1 MNIKKGEENS
11 KMGLTTTSN
20 YVKFVK
26 GSTKAWANYTNK
38 SDDTLYFIYDA
49 DNQNAGSLYLGSRL
63 IGGASSASELTNVV
77 LDAVGDKQLLI
88 YDATTSTW
96 KNGDISSIITV
107 DDKSI
112 TKATVGTLSLK
123 DFESAE
129 VGTLASKGKDGNLS
143 WVTPAAVIGN
153 LGTYYTK
160 TEVDK
165 LISGQSTLSRKIVDS
180 VNDIDTTATDAD
192 KYIYCIKDTSSS
204 AENNTYTEYLVI
216 DGKIEKVGDWAT
228 DLSGYVTKAEVGTLV
243 TDKFNELTTAKI
255 GDLSSFSAERPLTA
269 VIGDLSKF
277 SATKGSTLV
286 DKIATIESQ
295 LTWSEITTD

>member
-11 KMGLTTTSN
+11 KMALTTTSN

-63 IGGASSASELTNVV
+63 IGGASSASELTNIV

-88 YDATTSTW
+88 YDAASSTW
-96 KNGDISSIITV
+96 KNGDISSIIIV

-112 TKATVGTLSLK
+112 AKAAVGTLSLK
-123 DFESAE
+123 GFESAE
-129 VGTLASKGKDGNLS
+129 VGTLASKGEDGNLS
-143 WVTPAAVIGN
+143 WVTPTAVIGN

-160 TEVDK
+160 TEVDN
-165 LISGQSTLSRKIVDS
+165 LISSISTLSRKIVDS
-180 VNDIDTTATDAD
+180 IDKIDTAATDAD

-216 DGKIEKVGDWAT
+216 DGKVEKVGDWTT
-228 DLSGYVTKAEVGTLV
+228 DLSGYVKTAEVGTLV
-243 TDKFNELTTAKI
+243 TNKFNELTAAKI
-255 GDLSSFSAERPLTA
+255 GDLSSFDE
-269 VIGDLSKF
+269 KN
-277 SATKGSTLV
+277 TLV
-286 DKIATIESQ
+286 AKVTEIEEN
-295 LTWSEITTD
+295 LKWSEMTE

>member
-1 MNIKKGEENS
+1 MA
-11 KMGLTTTSN
+11 LTTTSN

-96 KNGDISSIITV
+96 KNGDISSIIAV

-112 TKATVGTLSLK
+112 AKATVGTLSLK
-123 DFESAE
+123 GFETAE
-129 VGTLASKGKDGNLS
+129 IGTLAFKGEDGNLS

-160 TEVDK
+160 TEVDN
-165 LISGQSTLSRKIVDS
+165 LISGISTLSRKIVDS
-180 VNDIDTTATDAD
+180 IDNIDITTANAD

-216 DGKIEKVGDWAT
+216 DGKVEKVGDWAT
-228 DLSGYVTKAEVGTLV
+228 DLSGYVKTAEVGTLV
-243 TDKFNELTTAKI
+243 TNKFNELAAAKI
-255 GDLSSFSAERPLTA
+255 GDLSSFDE
-269 VIGDLSKF
+269 KN
-277 SATKGSTLV
+277 TLV
-286 DKIATIESQ
+286 AKVTEIENN
-295 LTWSEITTD
+295 LKWSEMTE